1 MLAHSRGTSGKRE
14 PTDINRV
21 VAESVSLAYHGLR
34 AKDASFNITIDT
46 DYDPAIGK
54 VDVVPQDMSQ
64 IFLNV
69 INNACYATHVKHQEL
84 GEAFSPTLSV
94 RTTNL
99 EDGVVIRI
107 RDNGNGIPPEIRE
120 KIFQPFFTT
129 KPTGSGTGLGLSISY
144 DMVVQKHQGQIQVD
158 TEVGQYTEFIITLPK
173 QTH

>member
-1 MLAHSRGTSGKRE
+1 MSR
-14 PTDINRV
+14 V
-21 VAESVSLAYHGLR
+21 
-34 AKDASFNITIDT
+34 
-46 DYDPAIGK
+46 
-54 VDVVPQDMSQ
+54 
-64 IFLNV
+64 FLNV
-69 INNACYATHVKHQEL
+69 INNACHAAYVKHQEL